1 MYEYR
6 QLGRADA
13 PAIHNHF
20 LSMSAEDRRSRFRQ
34 TVNDESLLKYAN
46 SLNFLRD
53 AFIGCFFE
61 HCLVGIAQINMYSDK
76 DFPVGE
82 LALSV
87 DAAHRRAGV
96 GEALIHYMK
105 AYVRLRGIVEFS
117 LTTTKCNKAMVALA
131 RKIGS
136 EPFEEDGE
144 VGAKIVINQRDDRYA
159 MRKSSLPEFK
169 IFENTNEEQTKLVV
183 MLHGA
188 RGDAWQWRQFL
199 VPDIVD
205 NDYGVYALGI
215 KWSDIGKTVDAI
227 EKICNDSGKQIT
239 LVGHSIGGLLAQ
251 SIAMRGNVARLER
264 LVLVCALPLH
274 DKKLAI
280 SSALAH
286 VDHEAREDLAHA
298 DLHDF
303 GVIKDIPIG
312 VRMISGLKDRVCLIS
327 DQRLMARRFK
337 ATLVTL
343 QGGHNPLSGTEWP
356 LVSRAIMA

>member
-1 MYEYR
+1 MWAAVQMDWTDRIPIVMIPTSFYWFFESDSSWHLKDIVNCHAKSRVVWDCRQMNVDDYSPQPNKSQNETMYEYR
-6 QLGRADA
+6 QLGQADA

-34 TVNDESLLKYAN
+34 TLNDESLIKYAK

-61 HCLVGIAQINMYSDK
+61 HGLVGIAQINMYSDK
-76 DFPVGE
+76 DSPVGE

-144 VGAKIVINQRDDRYA
+144 VVAKIVLNHRDDRYA

-169 IFENTNEEQTKLVV
+169 VFENTNEKKTKLVV
-183 MLHGA
+183 MLL
-188 RGDAWQWRQFL
+188 RCAWR
-199 VPDIVD
+199 
-205 NDYGVYALGI
+205 
-215 KWSDIGKTVDAI
+215 
-227 EKICNDSGKQIT
+227 C
-239 LVGHSIGGLLAQ
+239 LA
-251 SIAMRGNVARLER
+251 VA
-264 LVLVCALPLH
+264 
-274 DKKLAI
+274 AI
-280 SSALAH
+280 SR
-286 VDHEAREDLAHA
+286 ARYR
-298 DLHDF
+298 
-303 GVIKDIPIG
+303 GP
-312 VRMISGLKDRVCLIS
+312 
-327 DQRLMARRFK
+327 RLRRLC
-337 ATLVTL
+337 AGN
-343 QGGHNPLSGTEWP
+343 Q
-356 LVSRAIMA
+356 MD